1 MVNEV
6 EGAKIRKEWR
16 AMDSSLKQFMQTNI
30 AVGKETRQALRQ
42 QALNIQCGNLYV

>member
-1 MVNEV
+1 MVNEI

-16 AMDSSLKQFMQTNI
+16 GMDSSLKQFMQANNG
-30 AVGKETRQALRQ
+30 VSKETRQALRQ